1 VRWELNRLALA
12 ITAMVALAFLVPLT
26 FATRQIAHDRAIDDA
41 RQQAAAMVAALA
53 VDADPQLLT
62 SAVASTVSGS
72 AGRMAVHFP
81 GISPVGTTHVTDADV
96 VLATRYRRPVTADAA
111 GGVAYLQ
118 PSVLSDGRAVVIE
131 VYVEDDE
138 MTRGVWSAWLALGA
152 LAIVLVAGSVLFA
165 DRLGS
170 RLVRATSELAGSSRK
185 LGAGDLTARV
195 TPSGPRE
202 LQDAALAFNT
212 MAGDLRRLLDAEREL
227 AADLSHRLRT
237 PLTALRLDAETMP
250 PGLVADRMRQACDM
264 LDEELEAII
273 AGARLGVEAR
283 GSQRSD
289 LVEVLA
295 ERLAFWSALAEDQQR
310 PWRVVGGEVP
320 VPVPLPRS
328 ELILAVDALLG
339 NVFAHT
345 PEGVAFRVTVGPA
358 GLIVDDAGPGI
369 ADPAKAV
376 QRGVSGAGSSGLGLD
391 IVHRVAKAA
400 GGGLVIEH
408 GPLGGARIAML
419 LPVPDEAEPDDDG
432 RDART
437 AGKRR
442 RGRGPS

>member
-12 ITAMVALAFLVPLT
+12 ITSMVALAFLVPLT
-26 FATRQIAHDRAIDDA
+26 VATRQIAHDRAIGDA

-53 VDADPQLLT
+53 VDADPKLLNG
-62 SAVASTVSGS
+62 AVASTVAGS
-72 AGRMAVHFP
+72 AGRLAVHLP
-81 GISPVGTTHVTDADV
+81 GIAPVGATHVTGADV
-96 VLATRYRRPVTADAA
+96 ASATAYRRPVTAAAA

-131 VYVEDDE
+131 VYVTDE
-138 MTRGVWSAWLALGA
+138 EMQRGVWPAWFALGGLALT
-152 LAIVLVAGSVLFA
+152 LVAGSVLVA

-170 RLVRATSELAGSSRK
+170 RLVRATRELAGSSRR
-185 LGAGDLTARV
+185 LGAGELTARV
-195 TPSGPRE
+195 TPSGPPE
-202 LQDAALAFNT
+202 LRDAAMAFNT

-250 PGLVADRMRQACDM
+250 PGLIADRMRQACDM

-283 GSQRSD
+283 GAQRSD

-295 ERLAFWSALAEDQQR
+295 ERLAFWSALAEDQAR
-310 PWRVVGGEVP
+310 PWQVVGGDHP

-345 PEGVAFRVTVGPA
+345 PEGVAFRVTVSDE
-358 GLIVDDAGPGI
+358 GLFVDDAGPGI
-369 ADPAKAV
+369 SDPAAAV

-391 IVHRVAKAA
+391 IVRRVAEAA
-400 GGGLVIEH
+400 GGRLVIER
-408 GPLGGARIAML
+408 GPLGGARIAMR
-419 LPVPDEAEPDDDG
+419 LPVPDGDRAVAAPRTPG
-432 RDART
+432 R
-437 AGKRR
+437 RR
-442 RGRGPS
+442 RGTAS